1 MRYRT
6 EGLPSFIIKITK
18 FAIGW
23 FDFLGV
29 DFGVMSENILP
40 PSLIVYLF
48 QMDVNTFVIL

>member
-48 QMDVNTFVIL
+48 QMDVNTFVVL